1 MKKWWFAAVAII
13 LVGAIAVPVAWA
25 QTEDTQAWPK
35 AYSSPAGTKLT
46 DSQKKALADLY
57 SKIADLKKQIVD
69 KYVEFKV
76 IDKDRAEL
84 IKQKIDQIEKKRA
97 EQGYLPGFGRKKPK
111 GDWKPKKNTTSCEKC
126 PSIQENSSQPAKNSQ

>member
-46 DSQKKALADLY
+46 DSQKKSAGGLIFQN
-57 SKIADLKKQIVD
+57 SRSQKTNCGQICG
-69 KYVEFKV
+69 
-76 IDKDRAEL
+76 I
-84 IKQKIDQIEKKRA
+84 
-97 EQGYLPGFGRKKPK
+97 
-111 GDWKPKKNTTSCEKC
+111 
-126 PSIQENSSQPAKNSQ
+126 